1 MKPAL
6 LFLLLSSILF
16 VACKKQTAT
25 AYIATDPVTSQ
36 LENATV
42 ASAGKL
48 SFSDERYD
56 EGLVKIYLRKDGVY
70 VLGLEQMNYQTAF
83 NDTNVYLSAT
93 PELSTSSIKVF
104 SAKKLH
110 GNIYS
115 VLTSINSIRQLKYLI
130 IQADTDSQPVATAA
144 LQ

>member
-6 LFLLLSSILF
+6 LLLLLLSVLF

-25 AYIATDPVTSQ
+25 AYIATDPVTSL
-36 LENATV
+36 LENASV
-42 ASAGKL
+42 ASSGKF
-48 SFSDERYD
+48 SFTDERYD
-56 EGLVKIYLRKDGVY
+56 EGLAKIYLRKDGVY

-83 NDTNVYLSAT
+83 SDTNIYLSAT

-110 GNIYS
+110 GNIYNP
-115 VLTSINSIRQLKYLI
+115 LTSINSIKQFKYLI
-130 IQADTDSQPVATAA
+130 IQADTDSQPVATAQ

>member
-1 MKPAL
+1 MKRL
-6 LFLLLSSILF
+6 LIFILLSAPVLF
-16 VACKKQTAT
+16 SCKKQNA
-25 AYIATDPVTSQ
+25 AGYIATDPVTSQ

-42 ASAGKL
+42 ASAGKF
-48 SFSDERYD
+48 SFADERYD
-56 EGLVKIYLRKDGVY
+56 EGLAKIYLRKDGVY

-115 VLTSINSIRQLKYLI
+115 TLTSINSIKQFKYLI
-130 IQADTDSQPVATAA
+130 IQADTDSQPVATAQ

>member
-1 MKPAL
+1 MKHL
-6 LFLLLSSILF
+6 LVLMLLSATVLF
-16 VACKKQTAT
+16 SCKKQTA
-25 AYIATDPVTSQ
+25 ANIATDPATTA

-42 ASAGKL
+42 ASTGKL
-48 SFSDERYD
+48 VFTDERSD
-56 EGLVKIYLRKDGVY
+56 EGLAKIYLRKDGVY

-83 NDTNVYLSAT
+83 NDTNIYLSAT
-93 PELSTSSIKVF
+93 PELSTGSIKVF

-115 VLTSINSIRQLKYLI
+115 TLTAINSIKQFKYLI
-130 IQADTDSQPVATAA
+130 IQADTDSQPVATAL